1 VLDELTRLVAISPP
15 ELADVNAAV
24 REVCASTVGM
34 PPLPAESTGGPVD
47 PMVTE
52 FAEQFSADVSV
63 ISDAQRAAFADLL
76 GPKAF
81 GVAMMIFIADFVPR
95 AQAGLSSLGVN
106 GGSAPAEW
114 DHKTDPANY
123 LLDEFLPAVGRL
135 RDLDPVTPEIVRLR
149 GARQHNCRICK
160 SLREGAALDAGGTES
175 LYDGIDHYESS
186 ELSERH
192 KAALRYVDALIWT
205 PASVDGSGLRSHF
218 GEAEAVE
225 LTLDVMR
232 NACNKVAVA
241 LGADAPRV
249 ESGTERYLLGVDGQP
264 VYS

>member
-1 VLDELTRLVAISPP
+1 MLDELTRLVAISPP

-24 REVCASTVGM
+24 REVCASTVGL
-34 PPLPAESTGGPVD
+34 PPLPAESTGGAVD

-63 ISDAQRAAFADLL
+63 ISGAQRAAFTDLL
-76 GPKAF
+76 GRKVF
-81 GVAMMIFIADFVPR
+81 GVATMIFIADFVPR
-95 AQAGLSSLGVN
+95 VRAGLSTLGVDW
-106 GGSAPAEW
+106 GSEPVEW
-114 DHKTDPANY
+114 DHHTDPANY
-123 LLDEFLPAVGRL
+123 LLDTFLPAVGRM
-135 RDLDPVTPEIVRLR
+135 RELDPVTSEIVRLR

-192 KAALRYVDALIWT
+192 KAALRHVDALVWT
-205 PASVDGSGLRSHF
+205 PSSVDGSDLLSHF
-218 GEAEAVE
+218 SESEAVE

-249 ESGTERYLLGVDGQP
+249 ESGTERYLLGSDGQP